1 MMMVHNQ
8 TGKKSKQ
15 RGQAMTEFVIT
26 ATYLLVPLFLIVPLL
41 AKYIDI
47 KHAGINAARYQA
59 WEYTSWHDP
68 ADDHEIMDNFTSTA
82 RPNKTKDITQRE
94 TRRRFF
100 SRIQESTPGNPAVQI
115 TSADATATWTRA
127 QANPLW
133 TDHRGNYLVG
143 APLAN
148 SLTTAQA
155 TPGFTL
161 MGVNIGTLVNGIM
174 SIIDTVSSTF
184 ADVLN
189 TGLNALG
196 GVFGVPPAISKFS
209 AINTEGYTSVN
220 FNLPVTTRVD
230 PLDATSASIDSTGT
244 NVVLNFNSQAGV
256 LSEGW
261 NAGGYDHTYEQ
272 VAGIVPTT
280 ILRQILR
287 QPPMSWAWPVVEFMA
302 PELTTCISDGRFS
315 LAKTLGL
322 IPENGSLWLGYVDSD
337 TVHPDRLSGGGTHV
351 CDAAGRCRL
360 QPNIPMSH
368 VTCLP

>member
-1 MMMVHNQ
+1 M
-8 TGKKSKQ
+8 
-15 RGQAMTEFVIT
+15 
-26 ATYLLVPLFLIVPLL
+26 
-41 AKYIDI
+41 
-47 KHAGINAARYQA
+47 
-59 WEYTSWHDP
+59 
-68 ADDHEIMDNFTSTA
+68 
-82 RPNKTKDITQRE
+82 
-94 TRRRFF
+94 
-100 SRIQESTPGNPAVQI
+100 
-115 TSADATATWTRA
+115 
-127 QANPLW
+127 
-133 TDHRGNYLVG
+133 
-143 APLAN
+143 
-148 SLTTAQA
+148 
-155 TPGFTL
+155 
-161 MGVNIGTLVNGIM
+161 
-174 SIIDTVSSTF
+174 
-184 ADVLN
+184 
-189 TGLNALG
+189 
-196 GVFGVPPAISKFS
+196 PPAISKFS

-261 NAGGYDHTYEQ
+261 NAGGFDHTYEQ

-280 ILRQILR
+280 ILRQILH

>member
-1 MMMVHNQ
+1 MYRHQTNQ
-8 TGKKSKQ
+8 VKKQ
-15 RGQAMTEFVIT
+15 TGQAMTEFIVT
-26 ATYLLVPLFLIVPLL
+26 AVYLLVPLFLIIPLL

-68 ADDHEIMDNFTSTA
+68 SDDHEIMDNFTSTA
-82 RPNKTKDITQRE
+82 RPNKSRARTENE
-94 TRRRFF
+94 TTRRFF
-100 SRIQESTPGNPAVQI
+100 SRIQQSRPGTPAVQI
-115 TSADATATWTRA
+115 TSADAGTAWTLA
-127 QANPLW
+127 EANPLW
-133 TDHRGNYLVG
+133 KDHRGNYLVDR
-143 APLAN
+143 PLGN
-148 SLTTAQA
+148 SLSTANA

-161 MGVNIGTLVNGIM
+161 GGVDIGTLVNGIM
-174 SIIDTVSSTF
+174 NIIGTVASTF
-184 ADVLN
+184 ANVLN

-196 GVFGVPPAISKFS
+196 GLFNVPPAISKFS
-209 AINTEGYTSVN
+209 AINTEGYTRASI
-220 FNLPVTTRVD
+220 NLPVTTKID
-230 PLDATSASIDSTGT
+230 PLDVTSASINSTAT
-244 NVVLNFNSQAGV
+244 TVVLNFNSQAGV

-261 NAGGYDHTYEQ
+261 NAGGFNHTYEQ

-280 ILRQILR
+280 ILRQILG
-287 QPPMSWAWPVVEFMA
+287 QPPLSWAWPVIEFMA